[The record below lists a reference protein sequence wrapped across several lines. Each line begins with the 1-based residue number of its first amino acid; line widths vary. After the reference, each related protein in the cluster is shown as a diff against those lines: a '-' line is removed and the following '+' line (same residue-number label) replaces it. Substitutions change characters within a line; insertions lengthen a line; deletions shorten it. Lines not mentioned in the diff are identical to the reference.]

1 MIDAMEALLEHWGE
15 QRRRK
20 GLGGSGASPLAGLI
34 EWQGA
39 PPRGEAA
46 SVVLLGGA
54 GLDHVA
60 AEVEAVLAALESRG
74 QEAEQGGQARAPE
87 TMLVVL
93 AEDRYW
99 LKRALDEQLEA
110 QRCAKSV
117 YYQRVDQLHMVLEQ
131 GLKDR
136 HLQALEDVKR
146 VARKARVAK
155 EATLARLELA
165 EVRRADSAAV
175 RRR

>member
-1 MIDAMEALLEHWGE
+1 MIDAMETLLEHWGE

-60 AEVEAVLAALESRG
+60 AEVEAVLAGLESRG

-93 AEDRYW
+93 AENRYW

-117 YYQRVDQLHMVLEQ
+117 YYERVGQLHMVLEQ

-175 RRR
+175 RRG